1 MPKGLYSFFIII
13 AILLTGC
20 ASQQDLNTLKW
31 EVNALETR
39 LTKVEQGTH
48 KISEALSQKDKEM
61 DRSLK
66 QQADLQAQYTD
77 LYTQILAIQGKFE
90 EMGSPY
96 GKADSLGEDE
106 KLKAILNDINAI
118 KRHLGMIE
126 GGKSLYE
133 SGLERFREAK
143 YDDAIKLF
151 DSYLKKDPKKSLIDN
166 VHFWKGEALYA
177 QGKFEDAILRYDI
190 VIKRFKDSEKVPDC
204 LLKQG
209 LSFIKLKDRQAG
221 ELLLRRVT
229 NEFPDS
235 KAAKKA
241 KIQLERK

>member
-1 MPKGLYSFFIII
+1 MLKGLYFLFIII
-13 AILLTGC
+13 ALLLTGC
-20 ASQQDLNTLKW
+20 ASQQDLNTLRW

-39 LTKVEQGTH
+39 LTKVEQGAH
-48 KISEALSQKDKEM
+48 KISEALSQKDKEL
-61 DRSLK
+61 DQSLK

-77 LYTQILAIQGKFE
+77 LYTQLLAIQGKIE
-90 EMGSPY
+90 EMGSPH
-96 GKADSLGEDE
+96 GKAGSFGEDE
-106 KLKAILNDINAI
+106 ALKAILNDINAI

-133 SGLERFREAK
+133 AGLERFREAK

-151 DSYLKKDPKKSLIDN
+151 DLYLKKDPQKSLIDN
-166 VHFWKGEALYA
+166 VHFWTGEALYA

-190 VIKRFKDSEKVPDC
+190 VIKKFKDSEKVPNC

-209 LSFIKLKDRQAG
+209 MSFIKLNDRQTG

-235 KAAKKA
+235 KAAEKA
-241 KIQLERK
+241 KEQLKKN